1 MKRKTLRFMACAAVM
16 ALTLSVTA
24 CGDGSGSANSEIVQ
38 AEQDEEVEAEVKAE
52 EMEAEV
58 REEAQEVEEEAEEA
72 EENAD
77 GEYATLEDYYND
89 PTVKSFLDSQY
100 SALAEDGMSA
110 SIEVKGNEFI
120 VIVQFEDASMMV
132 DGIEDALDQ
141 MMEMQADT
149 FRSAAADFDAAI
161 GQPGACTVTVRY
173 LDPDGK
179 VLSENSY
186 TAKDG
191 GANATGTTDEYETLE
206 DYYNDPTVKA
216 FLDSQYSSLAEDGMS
231 AGIEV
236 KGNEFIVSVQFEDSS
251 MMVDG
256 IGDALDQMME
266 MQADTFR
273 DAAAEFDAAI
283 GEDGACTVTVRYLDP
298 DGKVLSENSYTAG

>member
-16 ALTLSVTA
+16 ALTLSITA
-24 CGDGSGSANSEIVQ
+24 CGGGDSSANSEPVQ
-38 AEQDEEVEAEVKAE
+38 SEQDTENEVEAETEEVETEEVEA
-52 EMEAEV
+52 
-58 REEAQEVEEEAEEA
+58 EAEEA

-120 VIVQFEDASMMV
+120 V
-132 DGIEDALDQ
+132 
-141 MMEMQADT
+141 
-149 FRSAAADFDAAI
+149 
-161 GQPGACTVTVRY
+161 
-173 LDPDGK
+173 
-179 VLSENSY
+179 
-186 TAKDG
+186 
-191 GANATGTTDEYETLE
+191 
-206 DYYNDPTVKA
+206 
-216 FLDSQYSSLAEDGMS
+216 
-231 AGIEV
+231 
-236 KGNEFIVSVQFEDSS
+236 SVQFEDSS

-266 MQADTFR
+266 LQASTFQ

-283 GEDGACTVTVRYLDP
+283 GEDGACKVTVRYLGP
-298 DGKVLSENSYTAG
+298 DGSVLSENSYTAG